1 MLTRILTLV
10 GCILAFANLAAQ
22 QPKNTSKANSNIQV
36 KRFDNTM
43 NSPIA
48 DFAPVR
54 YGDRVYFSSLRQE
67 TVGGTAISRIF
78 SYTPGHEPTVDAEF
92 NPKNNESHIACPTL
106 MPDASRMYFTLCRDE
121 AMQKCEIWYRDREY
135 EGTWGVAQR
144 LPEFINA
151 RGANTAQPAIGWD
164 ATLKKYTLFFASNR
178 AGGKGKMDI
187 WASTITWDGKF
198 EAPVCLPFNTPE
210 DEVTPSFSQTGQ
222 TLFFSSNGLK
232 GQGRFDIFAA
242 QKNKDG
248 NWASPQNLGRPFNSA
263 YDDMFYTY
271 HESSQTGYLASDRP
285 GSLCTGSVEGFGCFD
300 IYEVKKTVPA
310 TPLNVSYSTGEA
322 TQ

>member
-1 MLTRILTLV
+1 MLTRILTLA
-10 GCILAFANLAAQ
+10 GCILAVANLAAQ
-22 QPKNTSKANSNIQV
+22 LPTTKPTVQV
-36 KRFDNTM
+36 KRLDNTV

-67 TVGGTAISRIF
+67 TSNGTPFSRIF
-78 SYTPGHEPTVDAEF
+78 SYTPGQPPTVDTEF
-92 NPKNNESHIACPTL
+92 NPKNNSSHMACPTL

-135 EGTWGVAQR
+135 EGTYGAPQK
-144 LPEFINA
+144 LPEIINE
-151 RGANTAQPAIGWD
+151 RGANTTQPAIGWD
-164 ATLKKYTLFFASNR
+164 AVSKKYTLFFATNR
-178 AGGKGKMDI
+178 TGGKGKMDI

-210 DEVTPSFSQTGQ
+210 DEVTPSYSQTGQ
-222 TLFFSSNGLK
+222 TLFFSSNGIK
-232 GQGRFDIFAA
+232 GFGRFDVFSTKKTLGGVWVA
-242 QKNKDG
+242 
-248 NWASPQNLGRPFNSA
+248 PQNLGRPYNTA

-285 GSLCTGSVEGFGCFD
+285 GSQCTGSIEGFGCFD
-300 IYEVKKTVPA
+300 IYEVKKSMTT
-310 TPLNVSYSTGEA
+310 TPVNLTSSDGNA
-322 TQ
+322 KQ